1 MAIDYAVKYS
11 GIIDER
17 FRLSSVTASAVNNDY
32 DFVGVRTVKIYSVS
46 AATMNNYAS
55 AGANRYGVPAEL
67 DASSQ
72 EISLTRDRSFT
83 FTIDRRNSLDTGGA
97 LDAGK
102 ALARQIDEV
111 LIPEMD
117 VYRISAIAT
126 KAGGKKTAAL
136 TASNAYSAFLEGT
149 EFLAENRVPLNGRVA
164 LITPKFLKM
173 IKQDPSFVRSG
184 DVSQEMLLHGQVG
197 QVDGVPLVLVPGSYM
212 PTATEFIIASNFSA
226 CGPVKLAEYKIH
238 DNPPGINGWLV
249 EGRVVYD
256 CFVPENKKNGLFAW
270 KTA

>member
-11 GIIDER
+11 GVIDER
-17 FRLSSVTASAVNNDY
+17 FRLSSVTANAVNDDY

-55 AGANRYGVPAEL
+55 TGANRYGVPAEL

-72 EISLTRDRSFT
+72 EVTLSKDRSFT

-111 LIPEMD
+111 LIPELD
-117 VYRISAIAT
+117 IHRIKVMT
-126 KAGGKKTAAL
+126 DNAGGKKTAAL
-136 TASNAYSAFLEGT
+136 TVSNAYSAFLEGT
-149 EFLAENRVPLNGRVA
+149 EFLAESRVPLSGRMA
-164 LITPKFLKM
+164 LITPKYLKL
-173 IKQDPSFVRSG
+173 IKQDPSFIKSG
-184 DVSQEMLLHGQVG
+184 DVTQEMLICGQVG

-212 PTATEFIIASNFSA
+212 PASTEFVIASRLSA

-256 CFVPENKKNGLFAW
+256 CFVPTNKKNGIYAH
-270 KTA
+270 KIA